1 MVHCENR
8 TSTNHIRMRKLLRR
22 LKGKNEENLLTALAE
37 ASKEFPNDM
46 EYGRCVRNFLFECT
60 SAGEISESDM
70 YKLMSVSMSST
81 RLKQI
86 KP

>member
-22 LKGKNEENLLTALAE
+22 IRGRNDKNLLTALAM
-37 ASKEFPNDM
+37 AAAEFPNDM
-46 EYGRCVRNFLFECT
+46 EYGRCVRNFLWECE
-60 SAGEISESDM
+60 SAGGMSESDM
-70 YKLMSVSMSST
+70 CNLMTVAISST
-81 RLKQI
+81 RLKQV